1 MNEDLKRR
9 LRLKRELLAMLKA
22 CKIISTALTI
32 SLNQLLLN
40 RNKIEE
46 LLRKVEELDKEV
58 AK

>member
-1 MNEDLKRR
+1 MNEDFKRR
-9 LRLKRELLAMLKA
+9 LRLKKELLAMLQA

-32 SLNQLLLN
+32 SLNQLLSN